1 MFRWRRRRVRLVAVV
16 TASVLIALAIGVTV
30 ANRFA
35 GPLPPRRLVM
45 STGREGGAYFEYA
58 LQYRQVLARQ
68 GFSLDVVPGAG
79 SVETID
85 RLRAGSADVGFVQG
99 GVVRAM
105 DTTGLT
111 ALGGVFDE
119 PVWVFFRRPLAFGAL
134 TELRG
139 RRVAVGEP
147 GSGTRLL
154 ALQLLQ
160 DTGVTP
166 DNTTLRELSIGDT
179 ETGLHD
185 GTLDAAFL
193 VASTRAPVVH
203 RLLEAPAIGLLS
215 ERRALAYR
223 ARHPFLSSLTIGEG
237 MIDMARNIPP
247 EDKTLLAARASL
259 VVRAG
264 IHPDL
269 VRLLLFAADR
279 VHATAAGEQATRFPS
294 AASVELPLHEQAARY
309 LRSGPSW
316 LERTFPFWMAG
327 ILDRLLLIMLPVV
340 TLLPPLLGFLFPMFE
355 RRKRTRIAR
364 FYGTLRA
371 IEQRCATA
379 DAATLDAEIA
389 RLREV
394 RRQAAGL
401 RDTPVLHLAELYQ
414 LLLHVD
420 RTLERLDQRRGA
432 PEEALDVGPTPA
444 RR

>member
-1 MFRWRRRRVRLVAVV
+1 MFRWRRRRVRLIAVV
-16 TASVLIALAIGVTV
+16 TAAVLVALAIGVTV

-79 SVETID
+79 SVETVD
-85 RLRAGSADVGFVQG
+85 RLRDGAADVGFVQG

-111 ALGGVFDE
+111 TLGGVFDE
-119 PVWVFFRRPLAFGAL
+119 PVWVFFRRPLALSAL
-134 TELRG
+134 AELRG
-139 RRVAVGEP
+139 RRVAIGEP

-160 DTGVTP
+160 DTGITP
-166 DNTTLRELSIGDT
+166 DNTTLRELPIGDT
-179 ETGLHD
+179 ETGLRD
-185 GTLDAAFL
+185 GTLDATFL

-203 RLLEAPAIGLLS
+203 RLLEAPTVGLLS

-223 ARHPFLSSLTIGEG
+223 ARHPFLTSLTLGEG

-247 EDKTLLAARASL
+247 DDKTLLAARASL

-279 VHATAAGEQATRFPS
+279 VHATAAGEQSTRFPS
-294 AASVELPLHEQAARY
+294 AASVELPLHDQAARY

-327 ILDRLLLIMLPVV
+327 ILDRLLLILLPVV
-340 TLLPPLLGFLFPMFE
+340 TLLPPLLGFLVPMFE

-379 DAATLDAEIA
+379 DPATLGAEIA
-389 RLREV
+389 RLRDV
-394 RRQAAGL
+394 RRQVANL

-414 LLLHVD
+414 LLLHID
-420 RTLERLDQRRGA
+420 RTLERLAERRGA
-432 PEEALDVGPTPA
+432 SDEALDVGPTPA

>member
-1 MFRWRRRRVRLVAVV
+1 MFRWRRRRVRLVAFV
-16 TASVLIALAIGVTV
+16 TALVLVALAIGVAV

-58 LQYRQVLARQ
+58 LHYRQLLARQ
-68 GFSLDVVPGAG
+68 GFSLDIVPGAG
-79 SVETID
+79 SVETLE

-99 GVVRAM
+99 GVARTV

-119 PVWVFFRRPLAFGAL
+119 PVWVFFRRPVAVGDLA
-134 TELRG
+134 ELRG

-147 GSGTRLL
+147 GSGTQLL

-160 DTGVTP
+160 DTGITP
-166 DNTTLRELSIGDT
+166 DNTTLRELPIGDT
-179 ETGLHD
+179 ESGLRD

-193 VASTRAPVVH
+193 VASIRAPVVH
-203 RLLEAPAIGLLS
+203 RLLEAPAIVLLS
-215 ERRALAYR
+215 ARRALAYR
-223 ARHPFLSSLTIGEG
+223 ARHPYLTSLTIGEG

-247 EDKTLLAARASL
+247 EDKIMLAARASL

-269 VRLLLFAADR
+269 VRLLLGAADR
-279 VHATAAGEQATRFPS
+279 VHATAGGAQSTPFPS
-294 AASVELPLHEQAARY
+294 AAFLELPLHDKAERY

-316 LERTFPFWMAG
+316 LERTFPFWVAG
-327 ILDRLLLIMLPVV
+327 ILDRLLLVLLPVV
-340 TLLPPLLGFLFPMFE
+340 TLLPPMLGFLLPMFE

-379 DAATLDAEIA
+379 DPATLDAEIA
-389 RLREV
+389 RLRDV
-394 RRQAAGL
+394 RRHAADL
-401 RDTPVLHLAELYQ
+401 RDVPVLHLAEVYQ

-420 RTLERLDQRRGA
+420 RTLERLDQRRDA
-432 PEEALDVGPTPA
+432 ADEALDVGPTPA